1 MGTEGKLR
9 DKFEDRIHDAALQ
22 ETGLW
27 TRVQCACR
35 VRPLP
40 ARARKRIAR
49 RPLCCRG
56 RSGTVRHWCP
66 LLCPCA
72 GAPAIYTQRVL
83 RALASLVSGR
93 EMTSDAE
100 LLDGVAMVRVPAVLA
115 EARRSAQ
122 RCAVFVWHVAQQA
135 RPTDTA
141 LTRTCAA
148 QAMVLTGVCVFVI
161 IMSGVKVVSSHGD
174 RPWSFSRMRAL
185 ARACA
190 SVAQSTGC
198 AAAGHG
204 QLSRITRSSARR
216 VNLMRAPRRCMGGT
230 RREPAY
236 GGVCR
241 SMPKSHGSSRC
252 TACRTHASVPPR
264 ALAARGSSSVRSCP

>member
-1 MGTEGKLR
+1 MRRLRLARGTAAR
-9 DKFEDRIHDAALQ
+9 FADAAL
-22 ETGLW
+22 
-27 TRVQCACR
+27 TRA
-35 VRPLP
+35 
-40 ARARKRIAR
+40 
-49 RPLCCRG
+49 
-56 RSGTVRHWCP
+56 
-66 LLCPCA
+66 
-72 GAPAIYTQRVL
+72 
-83 RALASLVSGR
+83 
-93 EMTSDAE
+93 
-100 LLDGVAMVRVPAVLA
+100 
-115 EARRSAQ
+115 
-122 RCAVFVWHVAQQA
+122 
-135 RPTDTA
+135 
-141 LTRTCAA
+141 CAA

-198 AAAGHG
+198 EAAGHG

-230 RREPAY
+230 RQEPAY

-252 TACRTHASVPPR
+252 AACRIHASAQPCAR
-264 ALAARGSSSVRSCP
+264 AAHGSATSSFRACPCTVERLNVVADRKSRD